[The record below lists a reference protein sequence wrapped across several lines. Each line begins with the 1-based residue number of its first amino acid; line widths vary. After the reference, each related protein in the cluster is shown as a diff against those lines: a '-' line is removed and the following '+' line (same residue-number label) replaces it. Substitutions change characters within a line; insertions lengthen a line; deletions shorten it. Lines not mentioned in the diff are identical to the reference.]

1 MAFLVSADGTP
12 QPADLGILNLMARL
26 NLDAEDAED
35 AIVVSVSGTIFRTT
49 EAVLTKVRGSF
60 LDLQLRH
67 REDMSK
73 PEGADIA
80 INRDSTLFAHV
91 LAFMR
96 AYPDG
101 HGMLEP
107 SLVDADTLG
116 ALHAEAGFYLLP
128 PLSRLIESRLA
139 LLAYQPNLAL
149 CDLVNREME
158 DVLRDLI
165 RSDRNAPAI
174 EPLHVGLV
182 DIFASDSPLI
192 QSPGAHPVLLA
203 EPRPA
208 YPYLL
213 DDLNPPPSRDQRVG
227 PGAPAAAVVDPV
239 TEHLLYEGGIGRE
252 MVEAETAARAAS
264 LIVHTSDIFASRFE
278 QFYPGVVGCLN
289 AAVRES
295 GVPTSGPSLCGWFIA
310 GGSALRALQH
320 EAVSDRLF
328 RRGDVD
334 VFVYARGQDAA
345 ENATKLAEAV
355 CEQLVP
361 QAGPPSQGWRRYRQN
376 TIHRTLFT
384 LNIKLNQRTNPPV
397 QIVLRVYHSP
407 AEVLLGF
414 DVDCCCIGYDGT
426 RVWALPRALDA
437 LRFGHTVVNPLHAWP
452 RQPSYELR
460 LAKYAARG
468 WAVAVPG
475 LKIKRIGL
483 QGLNRIVSGRLTTLR
498 GVARILHIHLAL
510 ALPENNPWYHGAGGG
525 PPAGYRGG
533 TRPHDW
539 EAALRRTF
547 GFHTVSV
554 DGIPQTT
561 LPVDEDRTRHLIED
575 PYGWINAY
583 LGNEGPPASRWG
595 RPRGD
600 DIALKMVSGDCFDDI
615 YDAGRDDLHIPRV
628 MAWAVEPR
636 SREYMNME
644 LPPAELHELY
654 FASLERRVTDQRAD
668 YSEEGL
674 REMGAPVGLGGEDD
688 DSGDSEDDYAFR
700 AESASD
706 GAEG

>member
-1 MAFLVSADGTP
+1 MRTP

-35 AIVVSVSGTIFRTT
+35 ALVVSVSGTIFRTT

-227 PGAPAAAVVDPV
+227 PGAPAAAAVDPV
-239 TEHLLYEGGIGRE
+239 TEHLFYEGGIGRE

-310 GGSALRALQH
+310 GGSALRALQN
-320 EAVSDRLF
+320 ETVLSALPQR
-328 RRGDVD
+328 RRG
-334 VFVYARGQDAA
+334 R
-345 ENATKLAEAV
+345 LCV
-355 CEQLVP
+355 C
-361 QAGPPSQGWRRYRQN
+361 
-376 TIHRTLFT
+376 
-384 LNIKLNQRTNPPV
+384 
-397 QIVLRVYHSP
+397 
-407 AEVLLGF
+407 
-414 DVDCCCIGYDGT
+414 
-426 RVWALPRALDA
+426 
-437 LRFGHTVVNPLHAWP
+437 
-452 RQPSYELR
+452 
-460 LAKYAARG
+460 
-468 WAVAVPG
+468 
-475 LKIKRIGL
+475 
-483 QGLNRIVSGRLTTLR
+483 
-498 GVARILHIHLAL
+498 
-510 ALPENNPWYHGAGGG
+510 
-525 PPAGYRGG
+525 PAG
-533 TRPHDW
+533 TKTSQQDT
-539 EAALRRTF
+539 AA
-547 GFHTVSV
+547 
-554 DGIPQTT
+554 
-561 LPVDEDRTRHLIED
+561 
-575 PYGWINAY
+575 W
-583 LGNEGPPASRWG
+583 
-595 RPRGD
+595 
-600 DIALKMVSGDCFDDI
+600 
-615 YDAGRDDLHIPRV
+615 
-628 MAWAVEPR
+628 
-636 SREYMNME
+636 
-644 LPPAELHELY
+644 
-654 FASLERRVTDQRAD
+654 
-668 YSEEGL
+668 
-674 REMGAPVGLGGEDD
+674 
-688 DSGDSEDDYAFR
+688 
-700 AESASD
+700 
-706 GAEG
+706 